1 VNNGQFLIEKFYS
14 FKQVIFL
21 RGFFQIRL
29 EEQKK
34 SRKGQETKDDKTGI
48 KKANCQKLIR
58 KKDLFFR
65 YCWKSGETNKLFI
78 NI

>member
-1 VNNGQFLIEKFYS
+1 VNNGQFLIEKFNS

-21 RGFFQIRL
+21 REAFSKFVL
-29 EEQKK
+29 K
-34 SRKGQETKDDKTGI
+34 SKNRAEKGKETKDDKTGI

-65 YCWKSGETNKLFI
+65 YCWKSG
-78 NI
+78 